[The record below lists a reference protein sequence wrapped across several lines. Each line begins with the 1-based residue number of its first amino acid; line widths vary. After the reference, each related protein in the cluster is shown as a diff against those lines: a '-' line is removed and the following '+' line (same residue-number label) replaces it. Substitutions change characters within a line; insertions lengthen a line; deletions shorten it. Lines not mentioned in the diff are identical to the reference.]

1 MPTAFITGR
10 VTDSSG
16 MDAVGTLTITPD
28 PRVVIADDGV
38 IVQPRTEKVRGTFSV
53 PIHCPSDLT
62 NPPPP
67 WTYHIVL
74 ARMAGMMRVPIV
86 DMHCLIH
93 EGENRITDLI
103 SSYPVSPAHLTEIE
117 RQVASIRDTASR
129 VYAAVEAG
137 RTRGPA
143 GPPGPRGER
152 GPEGR
157 QGPEGP
163 RGGRGP
169 RGLTGVGL
177 QGPEGPTGAKGDRGE
192 PGIPGRKGDKGETG
206 LPGERGP
213 KGDPGP
219 RGERGEKGIQGET
232 GPRGEKG
239 DPGATQTLLLPAS
252 RTTEY
257 QGNSRSALKKMGA
270 PFTAPWTLAKNTW
283 VDTEIFNELIYPY
296 YTIGVRWWS
305 DNISE
310 IEFRVWLQI
319 MQGTQILRNAN
330 TAFTVPRAEYATVT
344 AQVPANL
351 LGKATSYQIR
361 LKNMTFDCTLT
372 HLAIWRTVSTVPI
385 NL

>member
-53 PIHCPSDLT
+53 PIHCPNDLT

-103 SSYPVSPAHLTEIE
+103 SSYPISPAHLTEIE
-117 RQVASIRDTASR
+117 RQVAGIRDTTTR
-129 VYAAVEAG
+129 VYEAIQAG
-137 RTRGPA
+137 RTRGPQGPA
-143 GPPGPRGER
+143 GPPGER

-177 QGPEGPTGAKGDRGE
+177 QGPQGPPGPKGDRGDT
-192 PGIPGRKGDKGETG
+192 GIPGRKGDKGETG
-206 LPGERGP
+206 MPGERGP

-219 RGERGEKGIQGET
+219 RGERGEKGAQGET

-239 DPGATQTLLLPAS
+239 APGITPTLLCPVS
-252 RTTEY
+252 RTVEY
-257 QGNSRSALKKMGA
+257 QGNNRDKLVKMGA
-270 PFTAPWTLAKNTW
+270 KFAAPWTIEQNTW
-283 VDTEIFNELIYPY
+283 VKSEIFNELIYPY
-296 YTIGVRWWS
+296 YTIGIRWWS
-305 DNISE
+305 DNITE
-310 IEFRVWLQI
+310 IQFRLWLEI
-319 MQGTQILRNAN
+319 MQGMQILRNVN
-330 TAFTVPRAEYATVT
+330 FAFTVPRAEYATVT
-344 AQVPANL
+344 VQVPADL
-351 LGKATSYQIR
+351 IGTATAYQIK
-361 LKNMTFDCTLT
+361 LKNETFNCTLT
-372 HLAIWRTVSTVPI
+372 HLAIWRTVSTIQI
-385 NL
+385 NP

>member
-53 PIHCPSDLT
+53 PIHCPNDLT

-117 RQVASIRDTASR
+117 RQVAGIRDTTAR
-129 VYAAVEAG
+129 VYEAIQAG
-137 RTRGPA
+137 RTRGPQGPA
-143 GPPGPRGER
+143 GPPGER

-177 QGPEGPTGAKGDRGE
+177 QGPPGPPGPKGDRGDT
-192 PGIPGRKGDKGETG
+192 GIPGRKGDKGETG

-219 RGERGEKGIQGET
+219 RGERGEKGIQGDRGE
-232 GPRGEKG
+232 RGEKG
-239 DPGATQTLLLPAS
+239 DAGAPALMLLPAG
-252 RTTEY
+252 RAKEY
-257 QGNSRSALKKMGA
+257 QGDDRKKLLLNETA
-270 PFTAPWTLAKNTW
+270 FTAPWKVLENQSIK
-283 VDTEIFNELIYPY
+283 TEIFNELIYPKYLIGIRY
-296 YTIGVRWWS
+296 YADAVPVCDFWTRIFLRQGLTTIATMQKTFKVRR
-305 DNISE
+305 NVYMAGLFE
-310 IEFRVWLQI
+310 IPLEMMLS
-319 MQGTQILRNAN
+319 GS
-330 TAFTVPRAEYATVT
+330 VT
-344 AQVPANL
+344 NYQVSIQPKS
-351 LGKATSYQIR
+351 GDVI
-361 LKNMTFDCTLT
+361 LT
-372 HLAIWRTVSTVPI
+372 HLSIWRTQPI
-385 NL
+385 VT

>member
-74 ARMAGMMRVPIV
+74 ARMAGMMRVPVV

-117 RQVASIRDTASR
+117 RQVAGIRDTTAR
-129 VYAAVEAG
+129 VYEAIQAG

-177 QGPEGPTGAKGDRGE
+177 QGPQGAPGPKGDRGDT
-192 PGIPGRKGDKGETG
+192 GLPGRKGDRGETG

-219 RGERGEKGIQGET
+219 RGERGEKGIQGDKGE
-232 GPRGEKG
+232 RGEKG
-239 DPGATQTLLLPAS
+239 DPGVTPTLLCPVS
-252 RTTEY
+252 RAAEY
-257 QGNSRSALKKMGA
+257 QGNGRDKLLKMGA
-270 PFTAPWTLAKNTW
+270 KFAAPWTVEKNTW
-283 VDTEIFNELIYPY
+283 VKSEIFNELIYPY

-310 IEFRVWLQI
+310 IQFRLWLEI
-319 MQGTQILRNAN
+319 MQGMNILRNVN
-330 TAFTVPRAEYATVT
+330 FAFTVPRAEYATVT
-344 AQVPANL
+344 AQVPADL
-351 LGKATSYQIR
+351 IGSATAYQIK
-361 LKNMTFDCTLT
+361 LKNETFDCTLT
-372 HLAIWRTVSTVPI
+372 HLAIWRTVSTVQI
-385 NL
+385 NP

>member
-16 MDAVGTLTITPD
+16 MDAVGTLTINPD

-38 IVQPRTEKVRGTFSV
+38 IVEPRTEKVRGTFSV
-53 PIHCPSDLT
+53 PIHCPGDLT

-137 RTRGPA
+137 RTRGPE

-177 QGPEGPTGAKGDRGE
+177 QGPPGPSGPKGDRGE
-192 PGIPGRKGDKGETG
+192 QGIPGRKGDKGETG
-206 LPGERGP
+206 APGQ
-213 KGDPGP
+213 
-219 RGERGEKGIQGET
+219 RGERGEKGIQGERGPKGDT
-232 GPRGEKG
+232 GPKG
-239 DPGATQTLLLPAS
+239 DPGPQGAPGASATMLLVSGASKGYWGDNRSRLLLNEQQFA
-252 RTTEY
+252 
-257 QGNSRSALKKMGA
+257 
-270 PFTAPWTLAKNTW
+270 APWNVLSGQTIKS
-283 VDTEIFNELIYPY
+283 EIVNELIYPKYLVGIRY
-296 YTIGVRWWS
+296 YADSVPTCKFWVRLFLRSGLTTVATMQKTIMVDRNVYDS
-305 DNISE
+305 VLFE
-310 IEFRVWLQI
+310 IPGGYMSAGSI
-319 MQGTQILRNAN
+319 TN
-330 TAFTVPRAEYATVT
+330 
-344 AQVPANL
+344 
-351 LGKATSYQIR
+351 YQAAIQPQ
-361 LKNMTFDCTLT
+361 NGDIVLT
-372 HLAIWRTVSTVPI
+372 HLSLWRVGPI
-385 NL
+385 QT